1 MMQKQKI
8 LLMCNKGKRATSTL
22 ACVRSGKCVKH
33 DLVSSTS
40 GSLEKLGLL
49 PADLRQSSPGE
60 SLPTAELAGSG
71 PPAGDRPHVD
81 RALESAGGDE
91 RGKSPGSPPLD
102 GETADDDGRRRLS
115 GRKWRD
121 RRWRAASHRRWT
133 LSPPSWTTTGR
144 GSGIADLDPEKM
156 REARHRP
163 KGRTQNCQRRPRQ
176 PKRRK
181 RREEGSTA
189 TWK

>member
-1 MMQKQKI
+1 MLGHHSQESFVGQANLHIAVGAKKSPACDELRGFLMQKQKI

-22 ACVRSGKCVKH
+22 VCVRSGKCVKH

-60 SLPTAELAGSG
+60 SLPTAEPAGSG

-91 RGKSPGSPPLD
+91 RGKSPGSPPPD
-102 GETADDDGRRRLS
+102 GRGETADD
-115 GRKWRD
+115 
-121 RRWRAASHRRWT
+121 
-133 LSPPSWTTTGR
+133 
-144 GSGIADLDPEKM
+144 
-156 REARHRP
+156 
-163 KGRTQNCQRRPRQ
+163 N
-176 PKRRK
+176 
-181 RREEGSTA
+181 
-189 TWK
+189 